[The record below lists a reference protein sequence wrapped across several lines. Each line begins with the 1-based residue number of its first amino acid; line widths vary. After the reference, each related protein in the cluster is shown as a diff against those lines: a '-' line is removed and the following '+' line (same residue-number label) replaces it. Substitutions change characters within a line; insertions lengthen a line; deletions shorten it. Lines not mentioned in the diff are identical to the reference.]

1 MAKFDNDGT
10 AANAEV
16 KKYCDL
22 TIEDMND
29 KGLEIPEELLDLL
42 NQLPYSVCD
51 QHRFGPDVIANAF
64 ESATAHGS
72 FGEENTYD
80 LRDYVYFGIP
90 ADKYIGEC
98 VDLVESI
105 QDYAEYRFDAM
116 DVYYLTWVRN
126 DYEAVVKN
134 TFPEIKTMYGY
145 QHVSRLLQIMI
156 DRLWGIYERS

>member
-51 QHRFGPDVIANAF
+51 QHRFGPDVIATICGLGVTYKTLLWNWGMDLTQAIANAF
-64 ESATAHGS
+64 ESAAAHGS

-98 VDLVESI
+98 VDLG
-105 QDYAEYRFDAM
+105 DDPHN
-116 DVYYLTWVRN
+116 LTLDGLCAAICWLGS
-126 DYEAVVKN
+126 YEEEEKA
-134 TFPEIKTMYGY
+134 Y
-145 QHVSRLLQIMI
+145 
-156 DRLWGIYERS
+156 D